1 MVKKKKTEKVKK
13 SLAKQPKKKTSGA
26 NLIYGASMA
35 FITIAASV
43 SLFAQYQIKL
53 DLNAQ
58 EKDVR
63 AQLSQQ
69 EKTKKRL
76 TDESNN
82 QDSPEFVE
90 KIAREKLNMVKP
102 NEIVFVDENQE
113 ESTSGTSNPLT
124 TTQNESSDN

>member
-1 MVKKKKTEKVKK
+1 
-13 SLAKQPKKKTSGA
+13 
-26 NLIYGASMA
+26 MA